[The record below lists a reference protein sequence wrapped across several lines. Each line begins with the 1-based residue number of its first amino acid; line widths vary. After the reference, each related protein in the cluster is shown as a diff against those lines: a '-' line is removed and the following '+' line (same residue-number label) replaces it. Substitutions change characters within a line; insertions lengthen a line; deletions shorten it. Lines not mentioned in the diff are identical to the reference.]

1 MCIQD
6 LETPALIID
15 LDKLENNLR
24 AMMRRLEGRT
34 TRLRPHLKSA
44 KISEIARMQIA
55 AGAKGITCA
64 KLSEAEVLVDA
75 GISDVLIANQIVNP
89 HKLDKL
95 DKLARLALRACLTV
109 AADDEDNLRD
119 LSAAACRAGSTV
131 GVLVELD
138 IGMGRC
144 GVRDRHSLLRLAKAA
159 QALPGLRFE
168 GIQAYEGHLVHVD
181 GAAERRAGY
190 EKALAI
196 LQKCVSWLEENGV
209 PVPEISGGGTGTH
222 EMALEAGALT
232 ELQAGSYIYMDA
244 RYRQVEGTGCF
255 APSLYVLTEIV
266 GHSEEFAI
274 GDAGLKSMSAEFGQ
288 PVLEGGESE
297 ALKLSEE
304 HVKIPDVAG
313 RYARGDRLML
323 LPSHCCTTIN
333 LFDKAYGVR
342 NGVVEREF
350 AVDGRGKSR

>member
-1 MCIQD
+1 MHIQD

-15 LDKLENNLR
+15 LDNLENNMR
-24 AMMRRLEGRT
+24 TMMRKLEGRA
-34 TRLRPHLKSA
+34 TRLRPHFKSA
-44 KISEIARMQIA
+44 KISEIARMQMA

-89 HKLDKL
+89 RKLAG
-95 DKLARLALRACLTV
+95 LARLALRAGLAV
-109 AADDEDNLRD
+109 AADDEGNLCD
-119 LSAAACRAGSTV
+119 LSAAACRAGSTI
-131 GVLVELD
+131 GVFVELD

-144 GVRDRHSLLRLAKAA
+144 GVRDEHALLRLAKKA
-159 QALPGLRFE
+159 QALPGLRFK

-181 GAAERRAGY
+181 DAAERRAGY
-190 EKALAI
+190 ERALAI
-196 LQKCVSWLEENGV
+196 LRTCVSWLEENGV

-255 APSLYVLTEIV
+255 APSLHVLTEIV

-274 GDAGLKSMSAEFGQ
+274 GDAGLKCMSAEFGP

-297 ALKLSEE
+297 AVKLSEE
-304 HVKIPDVAG
+304 HVKICDAAG
-313 RYARGDRLML
+313 RYARGDRLLL

-350 AVDGRGKSR
+350 VVDGRGKSR